1 MTWADT
7 RLHIVLVV
15 CATLLYGGSH
25 PLGGEEGPEK
35 DRERQLV
42 EAWYETYDSIVESF
56 EVRSDDGRV
65 EDGGLQRETILT
77 VYNPE
82 FSMRHGRIYLWTDE
96 GRPTVIGSIMSGIT
110 ARSSGIRAINYEFH
124 SLARRPVSVGRAGT
138 VYWKCEKPGVEWST
152 VSTGKPPAASRAA
165 RLTQMR
171 MIARQFTARSRANRF
186 RLMPQPIYRYPG
198 DTPGVTDGAIFSFAL
213 ATDPCVYLLIEAKN
227 DSWSV
232 AFARSNRNDLT
243 VSDGASDVWSV
254 EELIDTNPV
263 QTGPFYLLWFA
274 ERRRSAASDEILTRA
289 WRE

>member
-138 VYWKCEKPGVEWST
+138 VYWKCEKPRSRMVNRLHRQ
-152 VSTGKPPAASRAA
+152 AASSKSGGTADADEDDRPAVHRTQPRESLSPDAAADLSLPRRYAGRDGWSHFLLCARHRPLRLPADRGEKRLVVRRLRAI
-165 RLTQMR
+165 Q
-171 MIARQFTARSRANRF
+171 S
-186 RLMPQPIYRYPG
+186 
-198 DTPGVTDGAIFSFAL
+198 
-213 ATDPCVYLLIEAKN
+213 K
-227 DSWSV
+227 
-232 AFARSNRNDLT
+232 
-243 VSDGASDVWSV
+243 
-254 EELIDTNPV
+254 
-263 QTGPFYLLWFA
+263 
-274 ERRRSAASDEILTRA
+274 
-289 WRE
+289 